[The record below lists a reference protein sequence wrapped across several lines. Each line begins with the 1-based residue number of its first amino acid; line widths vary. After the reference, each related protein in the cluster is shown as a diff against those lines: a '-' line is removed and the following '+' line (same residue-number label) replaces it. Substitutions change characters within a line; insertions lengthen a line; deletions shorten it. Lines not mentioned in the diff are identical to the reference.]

1 MENWQIDNER
11 ENQILKIATE
21 TLSALLSENKDLKE
35 RIERLEER
43 LCISPYG
50 DDNIDQLEE
59 VIKYKEDEIN
69 KLSTENYNL
78 RQQLKFSYMIC
89 MHRNIVDNACKLKLG
104 SNFCKY
110 CDMNKENQS

>member
-1 MENWQIDNER
+1 MD
-11 ENQILKIATE
+11 NQIGNPADAKVDCSELKIKIQT
-21 TLSALLSENKDLKE
+21 NKDLTE

-78 RQQLKFSYMIC
+78 RQQLKFAYMIC
-89 MHRNIVDNACKLKLG
+89 MHRNIVDNACKLKLC

-110 CDMNKENQS
+110 CDMNKENKS